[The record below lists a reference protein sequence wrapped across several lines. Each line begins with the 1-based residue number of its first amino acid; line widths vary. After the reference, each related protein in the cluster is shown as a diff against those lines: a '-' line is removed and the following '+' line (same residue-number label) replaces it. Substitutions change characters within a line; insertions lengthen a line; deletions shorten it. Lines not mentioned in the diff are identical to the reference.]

1 VARIEQAIILA
12 GGEGQRLKPFTRLR
26 PKVMLSIANKPI
38 LRYIVDALAQ
48 AGLRH
53 IVLVVG
59 YRREEIQDYFGSG
72 KKFGVDISYAVQNT
86 QVGTADALK
95 QSKNMAEDRFLV
107 LPGDNIVDVNTVSL
121 LAGSSDNAVIVKYQE
136 NVSQYGAVIVKRGK
150 VYKIVE
156 KPDEAISYMVNTGIY
171 AMDHKVFPYIEQETD
186 LPQVIQTMIDNGIV
200 FEAMETKA
208 TWLDAVYPID
218 ILRLNEYMLVDV
230 SSSTGG
236 TIEEGV
242 TLKGNVQIGNNTI
255 LRSGSYFVGPTVI
268 GDNCEIG
275 PCVCISPS
283 TSIGNNVSIS
293 PFCQIKNCVIGNE
306 VVIGSNCNIR
316 DSIIAPGCVLGNGI
330 TIRSEEI
337 TSIEGQATPPAKL
350 GALIGDFCELED
362 NISIHAGIS
371 IGSKARIKSMKVI
384 YQDIPDGS
392 LVF

>member
-1 VARIEQAIILA
+1 VARVEQAIILA

-48 AGLRH
+48 AGLRR

-72 KKFGVDISYAVQNT
+72 KKFGVDISYVVQNT

-107 LPGDNIVDVNTVSL
+107 LPGDNIVDVDTVL
-121 LAGSSDNAVIVKYQE
+121 LMAGASCNAIAVKYQE
-136 NVSQYGAVIVKRGK
+136 NVSQYGTVIVKKGN
-150 VYKIVE
+150 VYKIIE
-156 KPDEAISYMVNTGIY
+156 KPDEAISYLVNTGIY
-171 AMDHKVFPYIEQETD
+171 TMDHKIFSYIEQETD
-186 LPQVIQTMIDNGIV
+186 LPQVIQTMVDNGII

-218 ILRLNEYMLVDV
+218 VLWLNEYMLAAV
-230 SSSTGG
+230 SSSTSG

-242 TLKGNVQIGNNTI
+242 TVKGNVQIGNNTI
-255 LRSGSYFVGPTVI
+255 IKSGSYFVGPIVV

-275 PCVCISPS
+275 PSVCISPS

-337 TSIEGQATPPAKL
+337 TSIEGQVTRTAKL

-362 NISIHAGIS
+362 NITIYAGIS

-384 YQDIPDGS
+384 YQDIPEGS